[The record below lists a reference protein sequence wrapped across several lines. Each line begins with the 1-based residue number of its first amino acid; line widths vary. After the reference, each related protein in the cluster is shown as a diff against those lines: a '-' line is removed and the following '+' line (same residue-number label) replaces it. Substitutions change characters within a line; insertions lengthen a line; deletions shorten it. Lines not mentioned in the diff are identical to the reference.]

1 MTRVA
6 LALVAGLLAACHQP
20 ASPAGSPGAAAP
32 PTPRAAVSIEPPRLR
47 LGAVAVVEVS
57 VVTPPEHHVHPF
69 APPPGIPGLWLLD
82 AETLPVER
90 SGERWTQRTR
100 IRVRAR
106 EIGATEWP
114 RMRID
119 VDGPEGE
126 RSVLETEPRPLEVVS
141 VLPDFPDQVA
151 TFRYRLPEPPAAQA
165 PTALAAAAGAIGALA
180 GVAAVAMV
188 RRVRRRRAPAAA
200 AALPVPAAPWVEAL
214 AALDEAGAV
223 LDRDWRQAADSA
235 GRALRRYVTRRFG
248 LPLAFSTT
256 EEAALL
262 APPFGL
268 ASRWAGVL
276 DVLRA
281 IDAVRFQRGEAP
293 EAGERVR
300 DAIERARRWVAGSIP
315 PEPAR

>member
-1 MTRVA
+1 MTRAA
-6 LALVAGLLAACHQP
+6 LALVALLLAACQQP
-20 ASPAGSPGAAAP
+20 ADPAGSPGAAAP

-47 LGAVAVVEVS
+47 LGDVATVEVS

-69 APPPGIPGLWLLD
+69 APPAGISGLWLLD

-100 IRVRAR
+100 IRVRGR

-151 TFRYRLPEPPAAQA
+151 TFRYRLPEPAASRA
-165 PTALAAAAGAIGALA
+165 PTALAAAAGALGALA
-180 GVAAVAMV
+180 GVAAVAMA
-188 RRVRRRRAPAAA
+188 RRVRRQRAAGVAAARPAPAT
-200 AALPVPAAPWVEAL
+200 PWIDAL
-214 AALDEAGAV
+214 AGLDEAGAV
-223 LDRDWRQAADSA
+223 LDGDWRRAADSA
-235 GRALRRYVTRRFG
+235 GHTLRRYVTRRFG

-256 EEAALL
+256 EEAAVL

-268 ASRWAGVL
+268 ASRWADVL

-281 IDAVRFQRGEAP
+281 LDAVRFQRREVP
-293 EAGERVR
+293 EAGARVR
-300 DAIERARRWVAGSIP
+300 DAIEQARRWVAGSIP
-315 PEPAR
+315 PESAR